1 LSITERSA
9 GSQARAGTGGWYR
22 KRRRLGRQALYLI
35 MIGVAASTIVPFL
48 WMLSTAVKEQD
59 DAVSAEFKFF
69 PYRAFQHV
77 LRDGKRIRVRKL
89 TEIGDRHEVRVR
101 ELSDDGTMGAFHVV
115 KPEEIEERSRLYA
128 RVGNFSEAWR
138 VGNLGRAYVN
148 NLIVAVMVTLGQ
160 VLTSSLAAYAFAR
173 LTFPGRDKLFL
184 AYLATMMIP
193 GTVTL
198 IPVFIL
204 VRKIP
209 IWLNA
214 LFGTDFFTASFY
226 LGPHYVGRPFGVDS
240 YLSLIV
246 PALFTAYGTFMLRQF
261 FMSIPRDLDDAAKID
276 GAGYLRIW
284 WHVIL
289 PLSKPA
295 LATLTIFTFMGS
307 WRVFLWPL
315 IIIDSPDLM
324 PLMVAL
330 QAFRGQ
336 HGVDWPLLMAG
347 SLIVLVPIMV
357 VYVFGQR
364 YFTSGIRLGALKE

>member
-1 LSITERSA
+1 MKNGKE
-9 GSQARAGTGGWYR
+9 
-22 KRRRLGRQALYLI
+22 
-35 MIGVAASTIVPFL
+35 
-48 WMLSTAVKEQD
+48 VK
-59 DAVSAEFKFF
+59 
-69 PYRAFQHV
+69 
-77 LRDGKRIRVRKL
+77 
-89 TEIGDRHEVRVR
+89 VR
-101 ELSDDGTMGAFHVV
+101 ELLDNGAMGEFHVV
-115 KPEEIEERSRLYA
+115 KPGEIERVSRFYA
-128 RVGNFSEAWR
+128 RVDNFWEAWR
-138 VGNLGRAYVN
+138 VGNLARAYAN
-148 NLIVAVMVTLGQ
+148 NLIVAVAVTLGQ

-173 LTFPGRDKLFL
+173 VTFPGRDRLFL

-204 VRKIP
+204 IRKIP
-209 IWLNA
+209 MWLNA
-214 LFGTDFFTASFY
+214 LFGTDLFTASFY
-226 LGPHYVGRPFGVDS
+226 LGPYYVGRPFGVDS

-246 PALFTAYGTFMLRQF
+246 PGLFTAYGTFMLRQF

-289 PLSKPA
+289 PLSRPA
-295 LATLTIFTFMGS
+295 LATLTIFTFMS
-307 WRVFLWPL
+307 AWRMFLWPL

-347 SLIVLVPIMV
+347 SLIVLVPIMI
-357 VYVFGQR
+357 VYILGQR
-364 YFTSGIRLGALKE
+364 FFTSGIRLGALKQ